1 MFLNIIEYGSAT
13 IFMIFSWA
21 MSLCF
26 AQYDE
31 RDGEFKLFL
40 WVPPCGIAFFLY
52 RITRAAFLAT
62 FVDDDND

>member
-1 MFLNIIEYGSAT
+1 MIANIIQYGLAT
-13 IFMIFSWA
+13 IFMGFSWA
-21 MSLCF
+21 MSLFF

-52 RITRAAFLAT
+52 RMTRAVYLAT
-62 FVDDDND
+62 FVDDDRF